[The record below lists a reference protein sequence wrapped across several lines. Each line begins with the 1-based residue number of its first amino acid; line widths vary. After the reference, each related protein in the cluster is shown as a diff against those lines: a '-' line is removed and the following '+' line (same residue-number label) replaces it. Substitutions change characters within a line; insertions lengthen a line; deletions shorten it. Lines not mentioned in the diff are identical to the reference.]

1 MKALTQIRNFFIE
14 NAKTF
19 RLAPVEMAIAC
30 YCFIVSIIWL
40 HWNFNA
46 CGEQMILFPFALIL
60 AMLCNRWFTTPKNRI
75 IYYLSGCVIL
85 PFWWGLPQN
94 WHPGNI
100 AYWITIGIGLL
111 ALLTIGKYKDNR
123 KFTTQLLHYI
133 LNGIVALIIC
143 EITWLLLQA
152 INFSIIFIFDLTS
165 WLDIHLDSLVFCA
178 FFEFPLLF
186 LTFNRKSETFGT
198 QTSKLLQIFLDWIL
212 SPAVLIYTVL
222 LYLYFFKILIN
233 WTLPEG
239 GIAFLVFGFI
249 TTAVAAQAG
258 QPLLTKRYYDWFY
271 KHFSLISL
279 PALAMFWIGVARRC
293 NEYGLTEYRVYL
305 IAFGLIMTC
314 CMGLFLMRRSSHYL
328 YVTYTAIGILALFTY
343 IPGLT
348 PHDIEQWSQKNRSTE
363 SDCAA
368 NNANDSN
375 NHSLYITASS
385 FNESV
390 DITVDITEYS
400 RLYPMHEWYE
410 DMEAEPYW
418 KQHHDTLSLYDG
430 SGKLLFQEP
439 TDTILV
445 RQLAKIGYSLSDIIP
460 ADSLERH
467 EDAFILY
474 HSEQGA
480 ILFQSLGIT
489 INDSTANLVVHS
501 IDLYLEK

>member
-186 LTFNRKSETFGT
+186 LTFNRKSESFGP
-198 QTSKLLQIFLDWIL
+198 QGSKLLHIFLNWIL

-249 TTAVAAQAG
+249 TMAVAAQAG
-258 QPLLTKRYYDWFY
+258 QPLLTKRYYDWVY
-271 KHFSLISL
+271 KHVLD
-279 PALAMFWIGVARRC
+279 RC
-293 NEYGLTEYRVYL
+293 SPPL
-305 IAFGLIMTC
+305 
-314 CMGLFLMRRSSHYL
+314 
-328 YVTYTAIGILALFTY
+328 
-343 IPGLT
+343 
-348 PHDIEQWSQKNRSTE
+348 Q
-363 SDCAA
+363 
-368 NNANDSN
+368 
-375 NHSLYITASS
+375 
-385 FNESV
+385 
-390 DITVDITEYS
+390 
-400 RLYPMHEWYE
+400 
-410 DMEAEPYW
+410 
-418 KQHHDTLSLYDG
+418 
-430 SGKLLFQEP
+430 
-439 TDTILV
+439 
-445 RQLAKIGYSLSDIIP
+445 
-460 ADSLERH
+460 
-467 EDAFILY
+467 
-474 HSEQGA
+474 
-480 ILFQSLGIT
+480 
-489 INDSTANLVVHS
+489 
-501 IDLYLEK
+501 

>member
-19 RLAPVEMAIAC
+19 RLAPVEMAVAC
-30 YCFIVSIIWL
+30 YYFIVSLVWEHLNCHAYEKQLMIIPL
-40 HWNFNA
+40 
-46 CGEQMILFPFALIL
+46 ALIFTI
-60 AMLCNRWFTTPKNRI
+60 LCNRWFTTPKKRI
-75 IYYLSGCVIL
+75 LYYLSGCVVL
-85 PFWWGLPQN
+85 PFWWINLRN
-94 WHPGNI
+94 WGPSYVS
-100 AYWITIGIGLL
+100 YWITIAIGLL
-111 ALLTIGKYKDNR
+111 ALLTVGSHKDNR
-123 KFTTQLLHYI
+123 KFTTQLLHYV
-133 LNGIVALIIC
+133 LDGIAAVCISV
-143 EITWLLLQA
+143 ITWLLLEA
-152 INFSIIFIFDLTS
+152 IYESIIYIFDLNRVS
-165 WLDIHLDSLVFCA
+165 HLSDDIMLFSFVLA
-178 FFEFPLLF
+178 LPLLF
-186 LTFNRKSETFGT
+186 LTFNRKSESFGP
-198 QTSKLLQIFLDWIL
+198 QGSKLLHIFLNWIL
-212 SPAVLIYTVL
+212 SPAILIYTVL
-222 LYLYFFKILIN
+222 LYLYFFKILIK
-233 WTLPEG
+233 WTLPDG
-239 GIAFLVFGFI
+239 GIALLVFGFI
-249 TTAVAAQAG
+249 LTAVAAQAG
-258 QPLLTKRYYDWFY
+258 QTLLTKRYYDWFY
-271 KHFSLISL
+271 NHFSLISL

-293 NEYGLTEYRVYL
+293 NEYGLTEDRVYL

-385 FNESV
+385 FNES
-390 DITVDITEYS
+390 VDITEYS

>member
-1 MKALTQIRNFFIE
+1 MKALTQIRIFFIE

-46 CGEQMILFPFALIL
+46 CGEQMMLFPFALIL
-60 AMLCNRWFTTPKNRI
+60 AMLCNKWFTTPKNRI

-186 LTFNRKSETFGT
+186 LTFNRKSESFGP
-198 QTSKLLQIFLDWIL
+198 QGSKLLHIFLNWIL
-212 SPAVLIYTVL
+212 TPAVLIYTIL
-222 LYLYFFKILIN
+222 LYIYFFKILIK
-233 WTLPEG
+233 WTLPNG
-239 GIAFLVFGFI
+239 GIALLVFGFI
-249 TTAVAAQAG
+249 FTAVAAQAG
-258 QPLLTKRYYDWFY
+258 QTLLTKRYYDWFY
-271 KHFSLISL
+271 NHFSLISL

-293 NEYGLTEYRVYL
+293 NEYGLTEDRVYL

-363 SDCAA
+363 SDCIAI
-368 NNANDSN
+368 NANDSN
-375 NHSLYITASS
+375 NHYLYITASS
-385 FNESV
+385 FNES
-390 DITVDITEYS
+390 VDITEYS

-489 INDSTANLVVHS
+489 INDSTANLVVHF

>member
-1 MKALTQIRNFFIE
+1 M
-14 NAKTF
+14 
-19 RLAPVEMAIAC
+19 
-30 YCFIVSIIWL
+30 
-40 HWNFNA
+40 
-46 CGEQMILFPFALIL
+46 
-60 AMLCNRWFTTPKNRI
+60 
-75 IYYLSGCVIL
+75 
-85 PFWWGLPQN
+85 
-94 WHPGNI
+94 
-100 AYWITIGIGLL
+100 
-111 ALLTIGKYKDNR
+111 
-123 KFTTQLLHYI
+123 
-133 LNGIVALIIC
+133 
-143 EITWLLLQA
+143 
-152 INFSIIFIFDLTS
+152 
-165 WLDIHLDSLVFCA
+165 VFCA

-186 LTFNRKSETFGT
+186 LTFNRKSESFGP
-198 QTSKLLQIFLDWIL
+198 QGSKLLHIFLNWIL
-212 SPAVLIYTVL
+212 TPAVLIYTIL
-222 LYLYFFKILIN
+222 LYIYFFKILIK
-233 WTLPEG
+233 WTLPNG
-239 GIAFLVFGFI
+239 GIALLVFGFI
-249 TTAVAAQAG
+249 FTAVAAQAG
-258 QPLLTKRYYDWFY
+258 QTLLTKRYYDWFY
-271 KHFSLISL
+271 NHFSLISL

-293 NEYGLTEYRVYL
+293 NEYGLTEDRVYL

-314 CMGLFLMRRSSHYL
+314 CMGLFLIRRSSHYL

-363 SDCAA
+363 SDCIAI
-368 NNANDSN
+368 NANDSN
-375 NHSLYITASS
+375 NHYLYITASS
-385 FNESV
+385 FNES
-390 DITVDITEYS
+390 VDITEYS

>member
-46 CGEQMILFPFALIL
+46 CGEQMMLFPFALIL

-75 IYYLSGCVIL
+75 IYYLSGFVIL

-186 LTFNRKSETFGT
+186 LTFNRKSESFGP
-198 QTSKLLQIFLDWIL
+198 QGSKLLHIFLNWIL
-212 SPAVLIYTVL
+212 TPAVLIYTIL
-222 LYLYFFKILIN
+222 LYIYFFKILIK
-233 WTLPEG
+233 WTLPNG
-239 GIAFLVFGFI
+239 GIALLVFGFI
-249 TTAVAAQAG
+249 FTTVAAQAG
-258 QPLLTKRYYDWFY
+258 QTLLTKRYYDWFY

-293 NEYGLTEYRVYL
+293 NEYGLTEDRVYL

-363 SDCAA
+363 SDCIAI
-368 NNANDSN
+368 NANDSN
-375 NHSLYITASS
+375 NHYLYITASS
-385 FNESV
+385 FNES
-390 DITVDITEYS
+390 VDITEYS

-418 KQHHDTLSLYDG
+418 KQHHDTLSLYDS

>member
-30 YCFIVSIIWL
+30 YYFIISIL
-40 HWNFNA
+40 
-46 CGEQMILFPFALIL
+46 GEHTDIKPSQDQIMIMPFALIL
-60 AMLCNRWFTTPKNRI
+60 AILCNKWFTTHKSRI
-75 IYYLSGCVIL
+75 IYYLSGCVVL
-85 PFWWGLPQN
+85 PFWWINLQN
-94 WHPGNI
+94 WGPGNI
-100 AYWITIGIGLL
+100 SYWVTATIGLL
-111 ALLTIGKYKDNR
+111 ALLTIGQYNDNR
-123 KFTTQLLHYI
+123 KFIIQLLRYV
-133 LNGIVALIIC
+133 LYGAAALIVSG
-143 EITWLLLQA
+143 ITWMLLEA
-152 INFSIIFIFDLTS
+152 IYASFIFIFDIS
-165 WLDIHLDSLVFCA
+165 WLDHVSDDMASFSFILVL
-178 FFEFPLLF
+178 PLLF

-222 LYLYFFKILIN
+222 LYLYFFKILIK

-258 QPLLTKRYYDWFY
+258 QTLLTKRYYNWFY
-271 KHFSLISL
+271 NHFSLISL
-279 PALAMFWIGVARRC
+279 PALTMFWIGVARRC
-293 NEYGLTEYRVYL
+293 NEYGLTEDRVYL
-305 IAFGLIMTC
+305 IVFGLIMTC

-363 SDCAA
+363 SDCIAI
-368 NNANDSN
+368 NANDSN

-385 FNESV
+385 FNES
-390 DITVDITEYS
+390 VDITEYS

>member
-186 LTFNRKSETFGT
+186 LTFNRKSESFGP
-198 QTSKLLQIFLDWIL
+198 QGSKLLHIFLNWIL

-249 TTAVAAQAG
+249 TMAVAAQAG

-293 NEYGLTEYRVYL
+293 NEYGLTEDRVYL

-314 CMGLFLMRRSSHYL
+314 CMGLFLIRRSSHYL

-348 PHDIEQWSQKNRSTE
+348 PLDIEQWSQKNRSTE